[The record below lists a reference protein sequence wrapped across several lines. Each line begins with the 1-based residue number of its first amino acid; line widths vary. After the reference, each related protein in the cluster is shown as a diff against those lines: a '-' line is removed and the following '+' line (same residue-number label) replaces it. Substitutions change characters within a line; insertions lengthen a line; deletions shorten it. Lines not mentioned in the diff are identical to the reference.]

1 MVHQKFS
8 QQKQRGENINS
19 YVPKTAKVLNSL
31 QVLWCMVFLSL
42 SWISVRTSAV
52 EGTLMS
58 MFSWPVNLSCPA
70 TSATDVQ
77 SARPDLASRVRQWV
91 NVGEEALGSCLLGKC
106 PLTALCW
113 VFNTPLCN
121 NICLF
126 FFFFALSGVENRMLA
141 FLFPEKGD
149 VFPHLFIWF
158 SFERFWA
165 SLTSYDCSGS

>member
-31 QVLWCMVFLSL
+31 QVLWSMVFLSL
-42 SWISVRTSAV
+42 SWISARTSAM
-52 EGTLMS
+52 EGTVMR
-58 MFSWPVNLSCPA
+58 MFSWPVHLSCPA
-70 TSATDVQ
+70 TAVTDVR
-77 SARPDLASRVRQWV
+77 SARPDLASRVRGWV

-126 FFFFALSGVENRMLA
+126 FFFFFFCFKWGWEPDVGISVSWEGRCVSTFICIIFLWEILSLA
-141 FLFPEKGD
+141 D
-149 VFPHLFIWF
+149 
-158 SFERFWA
+158 
-165 SLTSYDCSGS
+165 

>member
-1 MVHQKFS
+1 MV
-8 QQKQRGENINS
+8 QQKQRGENIKTNS

-31 QVLWCMVFLSL
+31 QVWSMVFLSL
-42 SWISVRTSAV
+42 SWISVRTSTI

-58 MFSWPVNLSCPA
+58 LFSWPVNLSCPA
-70 TSATDVQ
+70 APAADVQ
-77 SARPDLASRVRQWV
+77 SARPDLASRVRRWV

-113 VFNTPLCN
+113 VFNTTVSPLCN

-126 FFFFALSGVENRMLA
+126 FFFSALSGVENQMLA
-141 FLFPEKGD
+141 CLFPEKGD
-149 VFPHLFIWF
+149 VFPHLFLWF

-165 SLTSYDCSGS
+165 SLTS